1 MTQAYQEYYSVKDY
15 EQWEGDWELIT
26 GMPYAMSPSPS
37 VTHQLICVNLVTQ
50 LKGHL
55 DDKHDQCGHC
65 YSLVETDWEV
75 SGNTVVK
82 PDCMVICYEPEEKI
96 TRTPSIIFE
105 VVSPSSIKRDE
116 LLKFEL
122 YQSEG
127 VLFYV
132 LVYPDKQVSKVYKN
146 VDGSFQKVGDFSK
159 EICGFD
165 LIPCQI
171 DLDFS
176 RIWRR

>member
-15 EQWEGDWELIT
+15 ELWEGDWELIT

-37 VTHQLICVNLVTQ
+37 VTHQLCLGKIFRHVDEL
-50 LKGHL
+50 L
-55 DDKHDQCGHC
+55 DLCSDCRA
-65 YSLVETDWEV
+65 LVEVDWEV
-75 SGNTVVK
+75 SGDTAVK

-122 YQSEG
+122 YQREG

-132 LVYPDKQVSKVYKN
+132 LVYPDKLVSKVYKN

-159 EICGFD
+159 ETCGFD
-165 LIPCQI
+165 LNHCQI